1 MQRIV
6 MLVLAL
12 GLFATGAAAADAGL
26 PEYIG
31 TFTGRAVGSASYV
44 PLERSVPTQKT
55 KVRGFGFG
63 GAAVFFGFSGDSSQ
77 VRFKSGDKLEFVVR
91 VAAQD
96 QDPQSFIQLFA
107 LKQANGERVLSL
119 ASATM
124 FGSNDTRHDQDRP
137 FEAQK
142 LGTNFFK
149 VTPADTLVPGE
160 YGLCTGAG
168 SEPCFLF
175 GVDP

>member
-1 MQRIV
+1 MKHIV
-6 MLVLAL
+6 MLVMAF
-12 GLFATGAAAADAGL
+12 GLFATGAIAADAGL

-31 TFTGRAVGSASYV
+31 TFAGRAAGSGPYMA
-44 PLERSVPTQKT
+44 LERSVPTQKT

-63 GAAVFFGFSGDSSQ
+63 GAAVFYGFPGDSSQ

-124 FGSNDTRHDQDRP
+124 FGSHDTQHEQDRP
-137 FEAQK
+137 FEAAK

-149 VTPADTLVPGE
+149 VTPPEPLAPGE
-160 YGLCTGAG
+160 YGLSTTG
-168 SEPCFLF
+168 SQPCFLF